1 MRDVDLPKNSNKTYS
16 FVFVT
21 VVLVAI
27 FFVVGFFIGKTD
39 VRTNASLETST
50 PVSLSSFFETI
61 SSGLNLS
68 SKDNIDPK
76 LINDVYE
83 VIKTQYVDKD
93 ISTSKLYNGAIKG
106 MVESLG
112 DSPSMFFTV
121 EETNDYKKSIRG
133 DFEGIGA
140 ELAYQSGRVI
150 IKRLLP
156 DSPASK
162 SSLKIGDMILKVDDS
177 DIKENEE
184 ISIVVGKIR
193 GKAGTEV
200 KLTVSDT
207 TPANSREVKIT
218 RAAIHSESMDLI
230 DEGNGVYRIR
240 LSRFTEESLSEFNS
254 NWDKLEKDLL
264 SKKPKGV
271 ILDLRGNP
279 GGYLQG
285 AYHIAES
292 FLTKGKVVLYVRDR
306 DGIAETYVVETD
318 GKLKDLPMITIVDGN
333 SASASEILA
342 GALSKN
348 GRSRLIGST
357 TYGKGSAQSII
368 EPASWNGASMHIT
381 VQKWLLPDKTELTR
395 EKPIVPDIKLDANLE
410 DIKKG
415 NDAQKNLAIEEV
427 KKLVK

>member
-1 MRDVDLPKNSNKTYS
+1 MKDVDLPKNSNKTYS

-21 VVLVAI
+21 VVLIAI
-27 FFVVGFFIGKTD
+27 FFVVGYFIGKTD
-39 VRTNASLETST
+39 LRTNLSSEASA
-50 PVSLSSFFETI
+50 PASLSSFFDSI

-68 SKDNIDPK
+68 SKDKIDPK
-76 LINDVYE
+76 LISNVYDI
-83 VIKTQYVDKD
+83 IKTQYVDKD
-93 ISTSKLYNGAIKG
+93 ISASKLYDGAIKG

-112 DSPSMFFTV
+112 DSPSIFFTS

-140 ELAYQSGRVI
+140 ELGYRGGRI
-150 IKRLLP
+150 IVKRLLP

-162 SSLKIGDMILKVDDS
+162 SSLKVGDMILKVDDS
-177 DIKENEE
+177 TINENEE

-200 KLTVSDT
+200 RLSVSDT
-207 TPANSREVKIT
+207 TIANAREIKIT
-218 RAAIHSESMDLI
+218 RAAIHSESMDLV
-230 DEGNGVYRIR
+230 DEGNGIYRIR
-240 LSRFTEESLSEFNS
+240 LSRFTEESLSEFNT
-254 NWDKLEKDLL
+254 NWDKLEKELL
-264 SKKPKGV
+264 SKNPKGV

-285 AYHIAES
+285 AYHVASS
-292 FLTKGKVVLYVRDR
+292 FLSKGKVVLYVRDR
-306 DGIAETYVVETD
+306 DGIAETYTVEED
-318 GKLKDLPMITIVDGN
+318 GKLKDLPMITVVDGN

-342 GALSKN
+342 GSLSKN
-348 GRSRLIGST
+348 NRSKLLGST

-368 EPASWNGASMHIT
+368 EPTTWNGASLHIT

-395 EKPIVPDIKLDANLE
+395 EKPIAPDIKLDADLE

-415 NDAQKNLAIEEV
+415 NDAQKDLAVEEV
-427 KKLVK
+427 KKLIK

>member
-1 MRDVDLPKNSNKTYS
+1 MKDVHLPKNSNKTYS
-16 FVFVT
+16 FVFV
-21 VVLVAI
+21 VVVFSAI
-27 FFVVGFFIGKTD
+27 FFVVGYFIGKTEIK
-39 VRTNASLETST
+39 TNISTETSA
-50 PVSLSSFFETI
+50 PASLSSFFANI

-68 SKDNIDPK
+68 SKEKIDPK
-76 LINDVYE
+76 IINDVYD
-83 VIKTQYVDKD
+83 VIKNQYVDKD
-93 ISTSKLYNGAIKG
+93 VSAAKLYNGAIKG
-106 MVESLG
+106 MVESLS
-112 DSPSMFFTV
+112 DSPSMFYTA

-150 IKRLLP
+150 VKRLLP

-162 SSLKIGDMILKVDDS
+162 SSLKVGDIILKVDDS
-177 DIKENEE
+177 AIKENEE

-200 KLTVSDT
+200 KLTVSDSS
-207 TPANSREVKIT
+207 PANGREIKII
-218 RAAIHSESMDLI
+218 RAAIHSESMDLV
-230 DEGNGVYRIR
+230 DEGNGIFRIR

-264 SKKPKGV
+264 SKNPKGV

-285 AYHIAES
+285 AYHVASS
-292 FLTKGKVVLYVRDR
+292 FLSKGKTVLYVRDR
-306 DGIAETYVVETD
+306 DGIAETYTVEEN
-318 GKLKDLPMITIVDGN
+318 GKLKDITMITIVDGN

-348 GRSRLIGST
+348 NRSKLLGST

-368 EPASWNGASMHIT
+368 EPSSWNGASMHIT

-395 EKPIVPDIKLDANLE
+395 EKPIVPDIKLDADLE

-415 NDAQKNLAIEEV
+415 NDAQKEMAIEEI
-427 KKLVK
+427 KKLIK